1 MSSSKAAAKAGGYQ
15 VTFRKAADLIPYAR
29 NSRTHS
35 DEQIA
40 KIMASLVEF
49 GWTNPV
55 LLDDQTGI
63 VAGHGRTIAGLR
75 LYDQGKAIRTPD
87 GSLLPIGM
95 VPTINCTGWT
105 EAQKRAYVIADNAL
119 AAEAGWDGGML
130 KLELD
135 DLTSMNFNL
144 DLLGFSSDNLAAALG
159 PQGKGPGEE
168 YDERDDVPPDG
179 YAEQYGVVVVC
190 RDAAHQEEVFNQL
203 EADGFNVKVVVT

>member
-1 MSSSKAAAKAGGYQ
+1 MAGNKAADRAAAGYQ
-15 VTFRKAADLIPYAR
+15 VTLRAAADLIPYAR
-29 NSRTHS
+29 NSRTHT

-55 LLDDQTGI
+55 LLDDGTGI

-75 LYDQGKAIRTPD
+75 LYDQGRQIKAPD
-87 GSLLPIGM
+87 GTLLPIGTI
-95 VPTINCTGWT
+95 PTINCTGWS

-119 AAEAGWDGGML
+119 AAEAGWDPSML
-130 KLELD
+130 KLELG
-135 DLTSMNFNL
+135 DLTSMGFNL

-159 PQGKGPGEE
+159 PAPKEPGG
-168 YDERDDVPPDG
+168 DDDTPPDG

-190 RDAAHQEEVFNQL
+190 RDAAHQEEVYNQL
-203 EADGFNVKVVVT
+203 EAEGFNVKVVVT